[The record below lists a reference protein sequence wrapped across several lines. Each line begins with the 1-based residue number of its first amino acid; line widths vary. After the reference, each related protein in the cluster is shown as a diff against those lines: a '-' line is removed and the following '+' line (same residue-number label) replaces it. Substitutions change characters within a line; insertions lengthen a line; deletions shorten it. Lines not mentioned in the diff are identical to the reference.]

1 MANAFMKRAEVVT
14 MVGLGYSTIWR
25 LERVGKFPAR
35 RKLTSYR
42 VGWLRSEVENWI
54 KEREAVPRLMAA

>member
-1 MANAFMKRAEVVT
+1 MAQVFMKRSEVVA

-42 VGWLRSEVENWI
+42 VGWVRSEVEGWI
-54 KEREAVPRLMAA
+54 QEREAVPQLLAA